1 MVTVH
6 VPWSLKADSIP
17 IWDEITISII
27 ERFGL
32 PGDKYTTEL
41 TDSYMNFVFK
51 DEREGLV
58 CQLLV
63 SDYI

>member
-6 VPWSLKADSIP
+6 VPWSPKAGSILV
-17 IWDEITISII
+17 WDEITISIV

-32 PGDKYTTEL
+32 AGDKYTTEL
-41 TDSYMNFVFK
+41 TDSYMNFLFK

>member
-6 VPWSLKADSIP
+6 VPWSSKAGSIP
-17 IWDEITISII
+17 VWDQITISII

-41 TDSYMNFVFK
+41 TDSYMNFLFK

>member
-6 VPWSLKADSIP
+6 VPWSSKAGSIP
-17 IWDEITISII
+17 VWDQITRSII

-41 TDSYMNFVFK
+41 TDSYMNFLFK

>member
-6 VPWSLKADSIP
+6 VPWSPKADSIP
-17 IWDEITISII
+17 IWDDITISII

-32 PGDKYTTEL
+32 PGNKYTTEL
-41 TDSYMNFVFK
+41 TDSYMNFLFK

>member
-6 VPWSLKADSIP
+6 VPWSPKASSIP

>member
-6 VPWSLKADSIP
+6 VPWSPKASSIS

-41 TDSYMNFVFK
+41 TDSYMNFLFK

>member
-6 VPWSLKADSIP
+6 VPWSFKAGSIP

-32 PGDKYTTEL
+32 PGNKYTTEL

-51 DEREGLV
+51 DEREGLM

>member
-6 VPWSLKADSIP
+6 VPWSPKAGSIP
-17 IWDEITISII
+17 IWDEITISIV

-32 PGDKYTTEL
+32 PGDRYTTEL
-41 TDSYMNFVFK
+41 TDNYMNFIF
-51 DEREGLV
+51 DDDHQGLM

>member
-6 VPWSLKADSIP
+6 VPWSHKAGSIP
-17 IWDEITISII
+17 IWDEITILIM

-32 PGDKYTTEL
+32 PGNKYTTEL
-41 TDSYMNFVFK
+41 TDRYMNFVFK

>member
-1 MVTVH
+1 MITVH
-6 VPWSLKADSIP
+6 VPWSSKAGSIP

-27 ERFGL
+27 ERFWL

-41 TDSYMNFVFK
+41 TDSYMNFLFK
-51 DEREGLV
+51 DEREGLM

>member
-6 VPWSLKADSIP
+6 VPWSPKAGSIP
-17 IWDEITISII
+17 VWNKITASIV

-41 TDSYMNFVFK
+41 TDNYMNFVF
-51 DEREGLV
+51 DDDHQGLV

>member
-6 VPWSLKADSIP
+6 VPWNPKADSIP

-41 TDSYMNFVFK
+41 TDSYMNFVFN

>member
-6 VPWSLKADSIP
+6 IPWSPKAGNILV
-17 IWDEITISII
+17 WDEITISII

-32 PGDKYTTEL
+32 PGNKYTTEL